1 MTWKLFEGNGTPKPD
16 NYWPKPGEKDPK
28 TKKEKQ
34 NPLPPPPTWRDFSD
48 QKVMDERR
56 GKTFQIPKDD
66 KIIKL
71 INAALFL
78 RRPLLVEGEPGSGK
92 SSLAYAVAYELG
104 LGEVLKWSITT
115 RSTLTEGLYYYDAI
129 GRLRD
134 TQLLNKN
141 SLPNT
146 SNQTNPETSLSDPAT
161 KNKQNSPQN
170 KQAASALDPIQNIGD
185 YITLGPLGTAFLPPK
200 QGEPLK
206 PRVLLID
213 EIDKSDIDL
222 PDDLLQI
229 FEEGRFEIP
238 ELKRIAKQKSSVE
251 VRTYDQKIRTI
262 ENGFVPCTV
271 FPFVILTSN
280 SKRDFPPAF
289 LRRCLRIKMEDP
301 KKSHLKKIVNA
312 HFNQEIA
319 NKAEPYIKE
328 FLDLID
334 QGNKLAIDQ
343 LLNTIFLL
351 VNNNLNEI
359 DKKQLKAHL
368 LQSLDSSTI
377 AEESEDDSYG

>member
-16 NYWPKPGEKDPK
+16 DYWPKPEDD
-28 TKKEKQ
+28 KK

-48 QKVMDERR
+48 QKVMDQRR

-71 INAALFL
+71 INAALYL
-78 RRPLLVEGEPGSGK
+78 RRPLLVEGPPGSGK
-92 SSLAYAVAYELG
+92 SSLACAVAYELG
-104 LGEVLKWSITT
+104 LREVLKWSITT

-146 SNQTNPETSLSDPAT
+146 SNQHNQETNLSDST
-161 KNKQNSPQN
+161 IENKEDSSQN
-170 KQAASALDPIQNIGD
+170 KQASSASDPIQNIGD

-200 QGEPLK
+200 EGEALK

-271 FPFVILTSN
+271 FPFVVLTSN

-289 LRRCLRIKMEDP
+289 LRRCLRIQM
-301 KKSHLKKIVNA
+301 KKPERSHLEKIIEA
-312 HFNQEIA
+312 HFDETIVD
-319 NKAEPYIKE
+319 KAAPYINE
-328 FLDLID
+328 FLGLIED
-334 QGNKLAIDQ
+334 GNKLAIDQ

-351 VNNNLNEI
+351 TNNNLDEI

-368 LQSLDSSTI
+368 LQSLDSSVI
-377 AEESEDDSYG
+377 SESEDDSNG

>member
-1 MTWKLFEGNGTPKPD
+1 MMTWKLFEGNGTPKPD
-16 NYWPKPGEKDPK
+16 NYWPKPEED
-28 TKKEKQ
+28 KK

-48 QKVMDERR
+48 QKAMDERR
-56 GKTFQIPKDD
+56 GRTFQIPKDD
-66 KIIKL
+66 KIIDL
-71 INAALFL
+71 INAALYL

-134 TQLLNKN
+134 TQLMGKEKN
-141 SLPNT
+141 P
-146 SNQTNPETSLSDPAT
+146 DV
-161 KNKQNSPQN
+161 
-170 KQAASALDPIQNIGD
+170 LDPIKNIGN

-200 QGEPLK
+200 KGEAKK

-238 ELKRIAKQKSSVE
+238 ELKRIAKQKRLVD

-262 ENGFVPCTV
+262 ENGFVPCEV
-271 FPFVILTSN
+271 FPFVVLTSN
-280 SKRDFPPAF
+280 GKRDFPPAF
-289 LRRCLRIKMEDP
+289 LRRCLRIQM
-301 KKSHLKKIVNA
+301 KKPTRDHLENIVKA
-312 HFNQEIA
+312 HFDETIVT
-319 NKAEPYIKE
+319 KADPYIKE
-328 FLDLID
+328 FLDLIED
-334 QGNKLAIDQ
+334 GNKLAIDQ

-351 VNNNLNEI
+351 TNGNI
-359 DKKQLKAHL
+359 DEKNLKAHL
-368 LQSLDSSTI
+368 LQSLDSSMMP
-377 AEESEDDSYG
+377 EDESNG

>member
-1 MTWKLFEGNGTPKPD
+1 M
-16 NYWPKPGEKDPK
+16 
-28 TKKEKQ
+28 
-34 NPLPPPPTWRDFSD
+34 D
-48 QKVMDERR
+48 QRR

-71 INAALFL
+71 INAALYL
-78 RRPLLVEGEPGSGK
+78 RRPLLVEGPPGSGK

-104 LGEVLKWSITT
+104 LREVLKWSITT

-146 SNQTNPETSLSDPAT
+146 SNQHNQETNLSDST
-161 KNKQNSPQN
+161 IENKEDSSQN
-170 KQAASALDPIQNIGD
+170 KQASSASDPIQNIGD

-200 QGEPLK
+200 EGEALK

-271 FPFVILTSN
+271 FPFVVLTSN

-289 LRRCLRIKMEDP
+289 LRRCLRIQM
-301 KKSHLKKIVNA
+301 KKPERSHLEKIIEA
-312 HFNQEIA
+312 HFDETIVD
-319 NKAEPYIKE
+319 KAAPYINE
-328 FLDLID
+328 FLGLIED
-334 QGNKLAIDQ
+334 GNKLAIDQ

-351 VNNNLNEI
+351 TNNNLDEI

-368 LQSLDSSTI
+368 LQSLDSSVI
-377 AEESEDDSYG
+377 SESEDDSNG

>member
-16 NYWPKPGEKDPK
+16 DYWPKPEQ
-28 TKKEKQ
+28 KKK

-48 QKVMDERR
+48 QKLMDERR

-71 INAALFL
+71 INAALYL

-141 SLPNT
+141 SPSNT
-146 SNQTNPETSLSDPAT
+146 SNQDNQEINLSDSAIE
-161 KNKQNSPQN
+161 NKEDSPQN
-170 KQAASALDPIQNIGD
+170 KETISASDPIQNIGD
-185 YITLGPLGTAFLPPK
+185 YITLGPLGTAFLPPEE
-200 QGEPLK
+200 GEALK

-238 ELKRIAKQKSSVE
+238 ELKRIAKQKPLVD

-262 ENGFVPCTV
+262 NNGFVPCTV
-271 FPFVILTSN
+271 FPFVVLTSN
-280 SKRDFPPAF
+280 GKRDFPPAF
-289 LRRCLRIKMEDP
+289 LRRCLRIQIKKP
-301 KKSHLKKIVNA
+301 KRTHLEKIIEA
-312 HFNQEIA
+312 HFDQEMVA
-319 NKAEPYIKE
+319 KADPYIQE
-328 FLDLID
+328 FLDLIED
-334 QGNKLAIDQ
+334 GNKLAIDQ

-351 VNNNLNEI
+351 TNNNLDEI

-368 LQSLDSSTI
+368 LQSLDRSIIS
-377 AEESEDDSYG
+377 ESEDDSNG